1 MFLCQLFICDALKFM
16 RMDYA
21 LKMFV
26 TNIQISLFLIF
37 CEKCNQGN
45 FCDNFINSEETV
57 FSFKDVLL
65 DTLTP
70 IDELW

>member
-1 MFLCQLFICDALKFM
+1 MFLCQLFICDALKV
-16 RMDYA
+16 DYA

-45 FCDNFINSEETV
+45 FCDNFTNSEETV

-65 DTLTP
+65 DQLMNYRNK
-70 IDELW
+70 LSQC